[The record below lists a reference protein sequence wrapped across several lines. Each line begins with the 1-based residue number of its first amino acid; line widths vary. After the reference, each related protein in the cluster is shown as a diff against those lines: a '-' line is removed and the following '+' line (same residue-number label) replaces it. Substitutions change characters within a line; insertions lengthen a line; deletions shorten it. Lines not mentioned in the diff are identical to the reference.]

1 MFGFFYCEIET
12 PKDLYLGLL
21 PVRGKGGLSF
31 PMASWSGWY
40 FSEELKFAQENGY
53 NIKVLK
59 GYIFNRE
66 SDVFSTYVQDL
77 YRIKSNTKNPVEKTI
92 SKSLLNNL
100 LGRFGLDINKPK
112 TVLVNENKYIEIA

>member
-21 PVRGKGGLSF
+21 PVRRKGGLSF
-31 PMASWSGWY
+31 PMGSWSGWC